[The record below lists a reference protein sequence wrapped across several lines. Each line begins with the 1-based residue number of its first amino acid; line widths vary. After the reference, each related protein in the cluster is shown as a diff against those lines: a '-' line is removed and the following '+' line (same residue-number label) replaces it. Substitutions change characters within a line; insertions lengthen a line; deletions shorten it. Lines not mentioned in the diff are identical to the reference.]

1 VLSEGCCFYIFRQ
14 DVIIV
19 RKTSDIPPP
28 PFAESSPLS
37 TRAVSTLQFV
47 VAAVVCCTLLGV
59 IWVHAGKCCRPHF
72 TGCVYIFCTSSVS
85 SGSNPLI
92 LTYRGD
98 SNCTTYFADCLTA
111 LKLGKTTCHRSLHCD
126 STHLFSVH
134 ICVVQ
139 VTWLRS
145 VVFDRL
151 VNGRFTV
158 VADRV
163 GSILRRV
170 VTDRACSC

>member
-1 VLSEGCCFYIFRQ
+1 MTYLLHHSLSQVHFQLE
-14 DVIIV
+14 V
-19 RKTSDIPPP
+19 K
-28 PFAESSPLS
+28 
-37 TRAVSTLQFV
+37 
-47 VAAVVCCTLLGV
+47 
-59 IWVHAGKCCRPHF
+59 WVHAGKCCRPHF
-72 TGCVYIFCTSSVS
+72 TGCVYIFCTSSVL

-111 LKLGKTTCHRSLHCD
+111 FKLGKTTCHRSLHCD

-170 VTDRACSC
+170 VIDRGCSRLRASRFNPFRGLPSGRSSTRYGRE